1 MMDELLASILSP
13 EQLQAA
19 RQQALTQGLLGGG
32 FALLQASQGQPGQG
46 RPNLGQII
54 GQAGPVGMQ
63 AYQGSFDRTLQE
75 VLAAQKIEEA
85 KRMQAQQRQQQE
97 AIDEYVST
105 LPEDQQ
111 ARFRA
116 FPTQAA
122 EQMFREPKPAPGV
135 VGEFQAAKASGE
147 IPAETTLP
155 QYIEMKKQA
164 STIVNVGTGD
174 KLTEFEKKRDQKF
187 AEDALQW
194 QQGGGQ
200 DMTAQIAQ
208 LKPVIE
214 ALERNE
220 PLTGPMVAVAPD
232 LVLAIA
238 NPKALQAREQVEEV
252 VQRNLRAILGAQ
264 FTEKEGERLIA
275 RAYNPKLSP
284 QQNAGRVRRLFKQM
298 AEAAEQKQAMVDYAT
313 ANGTLKGF
321 QGKMPS
327 IQDFVAAIEGGERE
341 EAQPKATKKRSL
353 MDIFGGGKLR

>member
-1 MMDELLASILSP
+1 MNE
-13 EQLQAA
+13 E
-19 RQQALTQGLLGGG
+19 
-32 FALLQASQGQPGQG
+32 LLQALGINVEQAREKALNRGLLTSIFQAAALSGPQASRMSGLQG
-46 RPNLGQII
+46 LGQ
-54 GQAGPVGMQ
+54 VGMAGLG
-63 AYQGSFDRTLQE
+63 AYESSFDKTLQE
-75 VLAAQKIEEA
+75 VLMAQQLRDAQSK
-85 KRMQAQQRQQQE
+85 QTQQRQQQE

-174 KLTEFEKKRDQKF
+174 QLTEFEKQRDKKF

-264 FTEKEGERLIA
+264 FTEREGERLIA